1 MDILFWLPVMLA
13 GAIAGSSTGLIG
25 VYIVGMRIPFLG
37 VCVSHS
43 ALAGAVFGVLLG
55 LEGHMLIIPA
65 LISALLSA
73 GLVGLIDTEK
83 FHIDSSIVIGVLFSL
98 TMGLAF
104 LGIGLFNT
112 LGRSDND
119 VRNLLWGSLN
129 FCRWGDVKLMAAVAV
144 VACGFIILFYKE
156 LMAIMF
162 SRHIASASGINV
174 RAVWS
179 GFLALTALVLT
190 ISFQTV
196 GGLMVY
202 SLLVNPATAA
212 FRLTRSY
219 GRALI
224 LSALL
229 GGFSGIG
236 GFVIAA
242 LTDLPTGA
250 VIVILS
256 SLIVAIS
263 AGISYARR

>member
-1 MDILFWLPVMLA
+1 
-13 GAIAGSSTGLIG
+13 
-25 VYIVGMRIPFLG
+25 
-37 VCVSHS
+37 
-43 ALAGAVFGVLLG
+43 
-55 LEGHMLIIPA
+55 
-65 LISALLSA
+65 
-73 GLVGLIDTEK
+73 
-83 FHIDSSIVIGVLFSL
+83 
-98 TMGLAF
+98 MGLAF

-112 LGRSDND
+112 LGKSDND

-129 FCRWGDVKLMAAVAV
+129 FCRWSDVKLMAGVAI
-144 VACGFIILFYKE
+144 VAGGFVILFYKE
-156 LMAIMF
+156 LMSIMF
-162 SRHIASASGINV
+162 SRYIFSASGFNV
-174 RAVWS
+174 RYVWS
-179 GFLALTALVLT
+179 GFLALVALVLT

-219 GRALI
+219 RRALI
-224 LSALL
+224 LSAFL

-263 AGISYARR
+263 AGTAYLRR